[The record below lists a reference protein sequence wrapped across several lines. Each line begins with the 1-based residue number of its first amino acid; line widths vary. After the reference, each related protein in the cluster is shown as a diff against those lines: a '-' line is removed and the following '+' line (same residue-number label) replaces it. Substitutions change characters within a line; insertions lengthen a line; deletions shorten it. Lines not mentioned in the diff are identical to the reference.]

1 MNTIFK
7 AGTKI
12 AVGDLISVAEDGCVY
27 PIGVATV
34 SADTS
39 RGMAAELLRDIQ
51 QRNYGTAE
59 TKARQLWNQ
68 LGREA
73 KAMRKAR
80 GVIQESLD
88 ELERKIHQQR
98 VAAAGQAGREVAA
111 RLEARRLAELKQKEP
126 DIFLQEM
133 DSRIQ
138 HLDQAQKMQHSE
150 LGQGMRTGFM
160 YARAIYK
167 GTQK

>member
-1 MNTIFK
+1 MNTKTI
-7 AGTKI
+7 
-12 AVGDLISVAEDGCVY
+12 
-27 PIGVATV
+27 

-51 QRNYGTAE
+51 QRNYGAAE
-59 TKARQLWNQ
+59 TKARQLWNL

-73 KAMRKAR
+73 QAMRKVR
-80 GVIQESLD
+80 GVIKAAIDDCEH
-88 ELERKIHQQR
+88 KIHQQR
-98 VAAAGQAGREVAA
+98 VAAAGLAGREVAA
-111 RLEARRLAELKQKEP
+111 RLEARRLAELKHKEP

-133 DSRIQ
+133 DDRISN
-138 HLDQAQKMQHSE
+138 LNQAQKMQHSE

-167 GTQK
+167 GTRK

>member
-1 MNTIFK
+1 MNTTTI
-7 AGTKI
+7 
-12 AVGDLISVAEDGCVY
+12 
-27 PIGVATV
+27 

-39 RGMAAELLRDIQ
+39 SGMAAELLRDIQ
-51 QRNYGTAE
+51 QRNYGAAE

-73 KAMRKAR
+73 QAMRKACAM
-80 GVIQESLD
+80 IKASLD
-88 ELERKIHQQR
+88 EIERKIHQQR
-98 VAAAGQAGREVAA
+98 VAAVGQAGREVAA
-111 RLEARRLAELKQKEP
+111 RLEATRLAELEQKEP

-167 GTQK
+167 GTQQ